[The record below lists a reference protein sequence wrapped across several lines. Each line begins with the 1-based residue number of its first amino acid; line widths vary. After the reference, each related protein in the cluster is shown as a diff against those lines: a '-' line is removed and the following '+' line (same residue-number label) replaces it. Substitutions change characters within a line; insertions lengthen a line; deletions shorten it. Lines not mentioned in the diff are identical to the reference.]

1 MQKDD
6 ENQNEIK
13 LKKIKDN
20 QEKFFQNNEQIKKL
34 INFFGNYLKKVKN
47 GFKVNKF
54 FNELDEKVGTDLK
67 SLV

>member
-1 MQKDD
+1 M
-6 ENQNEIK
+6 
-13 LKKIKDN
+13 
-20 QEKFFQNNEQIKKL
+20 KFCQNNEQIKKL